1 MFGKIWEM
9 KKLYDKY
16 RELQKKLKNLII
28 RAKQGSYTNADWETV
43 EWRIVVDIS
52 GEMKLKDISINDLSL
67 LSVDTKDEL
76 ESEIA
81 AAFDKAQSKAQEVV
95 QKKTKEILWFD
106 PSDLAWMMWWGGWW
120 MPNIPWLWG

>member
-1 MFGKIWEM
+1 MFGKVWEM

-43 EWRIVVDIS
+43 EWRIIVDIS

-67 LSVDTKDEL
+67 LSVDTKSEL
-76 ESEIA
+76 ESEIT
-81 AAFDKAQSKAQEVV
+81 AAFNKAQSKAQEVV

-106 PSDLAWMMWWGGWW
+106 PSDLAWMMWWWW